1 MEIENNKIEVNK
13 AKERRKEQNQRYYAK
28 HRAER
33 LEKIKEKKECDLCH
47 KLVSSSNMNR
57 HQKGGSCLNKD
68 CTRKKKVSEIQ
79 SLKNQI
85 NELKSKINKAEN
97 KHESIQESLLDIKSS
112 HDIE

>member
-33 LEKIKEKKECDLCH
+33 LENIKEKKEYNLCH

-85 NELKSKINKAEN
+85 NELKSKLNEN
-97 KHESIQESLLDIKSS
+97 IRCAMG
-112 HDIE
+112 

>member
-33 LEKIKEKKECDLCH
+33 LENIKEKKEYNLCH

-57 HQKGGSCLNKD
+57 HQKGGKCLNKD

-85 NELKSKINKAEN
+85 NELKSKLNEN
-97 KHESIQESLLDIKSS
+97 ELNE
-112 HDIE
+112 